1 MGVNLSYS
9 QLKLLD
15 TDLGLSYM
23 QARYY
28 DPVIGR
34 FYSNDPVDAMEA
46 IRRGSPVHGF
56 NRYAY
61 VNNNPYKYTDPDG
74 EWGVLGAA
82 YGAISGAVGGFVA
95 SGGGFKNKLVGTL
108 SGAAAGA
115 AVGFVAPQTSHV
127 AGMAVAGMA
136 ASATGQA
143 IGSTATAAM
152 EKGIENVTLDGC

>member
-1 MGVNLSYS
+1 MDV
-9 QLKLLD
+9 
-15 TDLGLSYM
+15 
-23 QARYY
+23 
-28 DPVIGR
+28 VE
-34 FYSNDPVDAMEA
+34 AM
-46 IRRGSPVHGF
+46 RRCSPVHGF

-61 VNNNPYKYTDPDG
+61 AQNNPYKYTDPDG

-95 SGGGFKNKLVGTL
+95 SGGGFKNKLIGTL

-127 AGMAVAGMA
+127 AGMAIAGMA

-152 EKGIENVTLDGC
+152 EKGIENVTLDDVNVDATTTVAGGLGAGGGGLVAKGVANMTMKNQ